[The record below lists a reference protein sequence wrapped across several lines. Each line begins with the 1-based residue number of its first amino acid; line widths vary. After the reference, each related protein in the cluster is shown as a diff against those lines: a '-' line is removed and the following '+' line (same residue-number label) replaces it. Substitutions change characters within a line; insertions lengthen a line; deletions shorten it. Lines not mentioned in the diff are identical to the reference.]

1 MFDLLSLSIFCIVS
15 LAAYYVVYRY
25 RNRRLYELAGR
36 LPGHEKYSIFG
47 SFWLMLSMPRQ
58 DYVPCV
64 MDLIKDEQQ
73 VTKVWLFNKLM
84 ILTKD
89 ADFINKVFNM
99 HQTYNK
105 PDLFYKGF
113 MTTKGLITLA
123 GSEHKRHRKVL
134 NKAFTSKM
142 MQRLP
147 DIFDDKSKKIIKN
160 LCQVENCG
168 EFELLEFIG
177 PYSLETFGKSN
188 LNYEIQYH
196 KSDIFHAYDNYS
208 SVAVDYLAYSM
219 MGVSQSLISFTKLG
233 QRIKDTFQKFDAY
246 FDNVIKVNSQ
256 NNNNNNIG
264 TDPTAIDI
272 LLDPN
277 NGFTEEEIKDE
288 LIMMLLGA
296 FETSTRIISMTLMM
310 LGMHQDV
317 QHKLIKE
324 INDVYSTEEKDV
336 KFTTDFLQKFP
347 YLEMVLKETMRL
359 FAVVPLVARETSED
373 VDINGYTIP
382 KNTTILM
389 SIYAMQRDEK
399 YWGCD
404 AHLFRPERLENGMEY
419 PHAWAPFTG
428 GSRICIGYRYA
439 MLAMKVFLI
448 NFFRT
453 YTVDCSQKFEDIK
466 SEMTMTLNFLTGYK
480 VSIHRK

>member
-1 MFDLLSLSIFCIVS
+1 MIDFGSFLIFCAVS
-15 LAAYYVVYRY
+15 CAAYYYV
-25 RNRRLYELAGR
+25 NREKNKKNFEIANK
-36 LPGHEKYSIFG
+36 LPGINGLSLFE
-47 SFWLMLSMPRQ
+47 SFYIILTTPRKEYINKVLS
-58 DYVPCV
+58 YVRDDVP
-64 MDLIKDEQQ
+64 L
-73 VTKVWLFNKLM
+73 TRATFFNQTI

-89 ADFINKVFNM
+89 ADFINKVFNSPK
-99 HQTYNK
+99 TYNK

-196 KSDIFHAYDNYS
+196 KSDIFHAYDKYS
-208 SVAVDYLAYSM
+208 SVATDYLPYSM
-219 MGVSQSLISFTKLG
+219 FGLAKNILSPTPLG
-233 QRIKDTFQKFDAY
+233 KRIKDVFNKFNIY
-246 FDNVIKVNSQ
+246 FDDVVKVNKENE
-256 NNNNNNIG
+256 NNNFIEN
-264 TDPTAIDI
+264 TAIDI
-272 LLDPN
+272 LLDPV
-277 NGFTEEEIKDE
+277 NGFTDEEVKDE

-296 FETSTRIISMTLMM
+296 FETSTRIISMVLMM
-310 LGMHQDV
+310 VGMNKDV
-317 QHKLIKE
+317 QHKIVTELNE
-324 INDVYSTEEKDV
+324 VYNEDKDAA
-336 KFTTDFLQKFP
+336 FSADFLMKFP
-347 YLEMVLKETMRL
+347 YLEMVIKETMRL
-359 FAVVPLVARETSED
+359 FAVVPMVARETSDE
-373 VDINGYTIP
+373 VEICGHVLP
-382 KNTTILM
+382 KNTTILI
-389 SIYAMQRDEK
+389 SIYAMQREKK
-399 YWGCD
+399 YWGDD
-404 AHLFRPERLENGMEY
+404 ADQFRPERFEDGVKN

-439 MLAMKVFLI
+439 MMAMKIFLI

-453 YTVDCSQKFEDIK
+453 YEVNCKQKFDEIET
-466 SEMTMTLNFLTGYK
+466 EMTMTLNFLTGYK
-480 VSIHRK
+480 VSINRR